1 MGSLA
6 DGPAPCFGCSDAQN
20 PSRRVAA
27 TCTAPITRGM
37 TMACIVQKFGG
48 SSLSDVDKIMQV
60 ARMVARVKAQG
71 MDVAAVVSAMGKT
84 TNQLVE
90 MARSISP
97 KPPRREMDML
107 LSTGERI
114 TMALLC
120 MALNELGVQAVSL
133 TGSQCGIITNHRH
146 NDAQVIEVRPFR
158 VLDELAEGKVVVV
171 GGFQGVSYKRDI
183 TTLGRGGSDTTAV
196 ALAAAIDAQR
206 CEIYSDVDGVYS
218 ADPATVADARHL
230 PEVSYPVM
238 QEMSAAGAKVLNA
251 QAVQFAKEKQI
262 AIYAGSTFDRRRETV
277 VRKFPPGKVA
287 GVQAVV
293 SEKEITRVRISGDR
307 ALAEFNWALDYLEQ
321 EQVSVKE
328 VHAAQVSTG
337 ACPSQVSFIVSSP
350 NVYGWKEIRERLVQ
364 RLGAAVRF
372 DTHLSALSLIGEGLN
387 RTNATLM
394 EALALLEGH
403 DIAVAGVATTSFRVS
418 LLVPREKIDAGVRL
432 CHGNWI
438 APTI

>member
-1 MGSLA
+1 
-6 DGPAPCFGCSDAQN
+6 
-20 PSRRVAA
+20 
-27 TCTAPITRGM
+27 
-37 TMACIVQKFGG
+37 MACIVQKYGG

-60 ARMVARVKAQG
+60 ARMIAGVKATG

-84 TNQLVE
+84 TNGLVE
-90 MARSISP
+90 MARSISS
-97 KPPRREMDML
+97 KPARREMDML

-114 TMALLC
+114 TMSLLC
-120 MALNELGVQAVSL
+120 MALNELGVASVSL

-158 VLDELAEGKVVVV
+158 VMDEMAEGKVVVV
-171 GGFQGVSYKRDI
+171 GGFQGVSYRRDI

-196 ALAAAIDAQR
+196 ALAAAIDAER

-218 ADPATVADARHL
+218 SDPSVVADARHL

-251 QAVQFAKEKQI
+251 QAVQFAKEKKI

-277 VRKFPPGKVA
+277 VRKLPTGQVA

-307 ALAEFNWALDYLEQ
+307 ALVDFRWALDFLEG
-321 EQVSVKE
+321 EQVPVKE
-328 VHAAQVSTG
+328 VHAADVS
-337 ACPSQVSFIVSSP
+337 ADPLPSQVSFVVSAS
-350 NVYGWKEIRERLVQ
+350 NIYGWKDIRDRLVQ
-364 RLGAAVRF
+364 RLGASVRF
-372 DTHLSALSLIGEGLN
+372 DAHLSALSLIGEGLN
-387 RTNATLM
+387 RTNATLI
-394 EALALLEGH
+394 EALALLENHG
-403 DIAVAGVATTSFRVS
+403 IVVAAATTTSFRIS

-432 CHGNWI
+432 CHGHWI
-438 APTI
+438 SKMS